1 MRGLN
6 RSKTSK
12 YVDPTRDNNAPSR
25 TMRVVSN
32 KGPPL
37 DATLVP
43 IVAGICCR
51 LAKLTPDSTSFS
63 LVLSFF
69 IVFHRL
75 LIPFVTKPLI
85 LACLLGSVAA
95 NAQPPQEA
103 RYLSFQIFTYGP
115 NPRIATLG
123 EGSNPIA
130 RFPDN
135 STLRDYIDDIK
146 RRIGSVGSPQTR
158 LAVMLGPLS
167 FDHTDADV
175 AKFIALGF
183 DLAIETG
190 VAVGFHIDDSM
201 FWGRRKDLWS
211 DPANVEAMDWDGTPC
226 TARRLDWQTS
236 AGAKPDAAPPQ
247 MCFNSKAILREVAQ
261 RSSLIGRSIQA
272 GVTRLQQL
280 KNP

>member
-1 MRGLN
+1 MHHLARCASYLAKDHPLN
-6 RSKTSK
+6 
-12 YVDPTRDNNAPSR
+12 AAI
-25 TMRVVSN
+25 
-32 KGPPL
+32 G
-37 DATLVP
+37 P

-51 LAKLTPDSTSFS
+51 LAKLTPDSTRFS

-85 LACLLGSVAA
+85 LACLLGSVVA
-95 NAQPPQEA
+95 NAQPRET

-123 EGSNPIA
+123 EGPNPIA
-130 RFPDN
+130 RFPDKF
-135 STLRDYIDDIK
+135 TLRDYIDDIK

-211 DPANVEAMDWDGTPC
+211 DPANVETMD
-226 TARRLDWQTS
+226 
-236 AGAKPDAAPPQ
+236 
-247 MCFNSKAILREVAQ
+247 
-261 RSSLIGRSIQA
+261 
-272 GVTRLQQL
+272 
-280 KNP
+280 